1 MALEKAIIANTV
13 TGERIPVLFNPEEY
27 TIQRGMNWAT
37 VAVPGLSAPI
47 LQFVSGGQQVLEMEL
62 FLDTREGHKE
72 GSRQVVQPQEDV
84 RRLTRMVTDLMEIEP
99 TTHAPPVLLFT
110 WASLAFSCVLARCT
124 QRFTMFLPSGVP
136 VRARVGVTFAEFRN
150 AELEAKE
157 VKRETAD
164 FTKHRVVGQGQSLH
178 GLAAAEYGDPRRW
191 RVIAA
196 RNGVETPRRVAAGTA
211 LVLPRLPWRDPLTGK
226 VTG

>member
-1 MALEKAIIANTV
+1 MALEKALITNTV
-13 TGERIPVLFNPEEY
+13 TAERIPVLFNPEEY
-27 TIQRGMNWAT
+27 SVQRGMNYAQ
-37 VAVPGLSAPI
+37 VPVPGLSAPI

-62 FLDTREGHKE
+62 FLDTREGHRE

-110 WASLAFSCVLARCT
+110 WGSLAFSCVLARCI
-124 QRFTMFLPSGVP
+124 QRFTLFLPSGIP
-136 VRARVGVTFAEFRN
+136 IRARLTVTLAEFRN

-164 FTKHRVVGQGQSLH
+164 FTKRRTVAEGQSLP
-178 GLAAAEYGDPRRW
+178 GLAAAEYGDPRFW
-191 RVIAA
+191 RVLAA
-196 RNGVETPRRVAAGTA
+196 RNGIERPRRLAAGTA
-211 LVLPRLPWRDPLTGK
+211 LVLPKLPWRDPATGK